1 MLTNGLKLVPHVA
14 AEESGQHRIYT
25 SESPAFAKP
34 RSGAE
39 KLPVWMRR
47 VMNFLWPAAR
57 RPMHQITLVETV
69 SLGARRQLMLFSCA
83 GERFLIATGP
93 DSVTSPVRVRPD
105 EVLPRSMDPKTKA
118 MRVVGLVLCLVI
130 VSASPVQAQ
139 TAAPAAQAEAATKPS
154 AATPNVA
161 AKKKAAPAPKADES
175 IADALSKGGSTPWAI
190 VVGLTLLTL
199 LPAMLLAMTPM
210 VRLLVVFHFLR
221 QALGTQTAPSNQV
234 LMGLA
239 LMMTWFLMQPVLVQ
253 VEQVAVTP
261 YREGSINGEVALD
274 RGMQPVKHYMLRY
287 AREKD
292 LAVFASAGLAVRPKS
307 ADDLPIQ
314 VVIPAY
320 ILSELKAGF
329 QIGAILFLPFL
340 LVDLVV
346 ASITTSIGM
355 MQLPPVVIST
365 PLKILL
371 FVMVD
376 GWNLLADKLLK
387 SF

>member
-1 MLTNGLKLVPHVA
+1 MTATGIRRSLPWAMLLLLPLLAPMLHAETGPAQSFLVRRGNASLHAAHEVA
-14 AEESGQHRIYT
+14 KNS
-25 SESPAFAKP
+25 
-34 RSGAE
+34 
-39 KLPVWMRR
+39 
-47 VMNFLWPAAR
+47 AAR
-57 RPMHQITLVETV
+57 RSEVK
-69 SLGARRQLMLFSCA
+69 A
-83 GERFLIATGP
+83 GQKR
-93 DSVTSPVRVRPD
+93 
-105 EVLPRSMDPKTKA
+105 
-118 MRVVGLVLCLVI
+118 
-130 VSASPVQAQ
+130 
-139 TAAPAAQAEAATKPS
+139 S
-154 AATPNVA
+154 AANSRDVA
-161 AKKKAAPAPKADES
+161 KSDAKQS
-175 IADALSKGGSTPWAI
+175 IEDSLKSNRSTPWAI

-199 LPAMLLAMTPM
+199 LPALLLSMTPL

-234 LMGLA
+234 LMGLG

-253 VEQVAVTP
+253 VEQQAVVP
-261 YREGSINGEVALD
+261 YRAGTMAGEDAIA
-274 RGMQPVKHYMLRY
+274 RGVEPVKQYMLRY

-292 LAVFASAGLAVRPKS
+292 LAVFAAAGMSARPASKN
-307 ADDLPIQ
+307 DLPIQ
-314 VVIPAY
+314 VVVPAY

-376 GWNLLADKLLK
+376 GWNLLADQLIK